1 MKAINLPAKA
11 LVKVLVGQ
19 EVQVDPSIQGTF
31 LLVANENTEKGLPSA
46 MAAAVADIA
55 IGQVQLQ
62 RLVHP
67 LRVAVDQP
75 DWLPYQFD
83 ESFLT
88 VEPHNWFGPEA
99 IVLEKR
105 FGDFAK
111 TYKGKRSPDG
121 RIPKEAVPKELV
133 EPLLIED
140 AYWSAYAKFVN
151 DPDGS
156 FKQNLKP
163 VFGQ

>member
-1 MKAINLPAKA
+1 MKAINLPAKE

-19 EVQVDPSIQGTF
+19 EVNVDPSIQGTF
-31 LLVANENTEKGLPSA
+31 LLVASENQEKGLPSA

-62 RLVHP
+62 KLVHP
-67 LRVAVDQP
+67 LKVAVDQP
-75 DWLPYQFD
+75 DWVPYQFD

-99 IVLEKR
+99 LVLEKR
-105 FGDFAK
+105 FADFVK
-111 TYKGKRSPDG
+111 NYQGEKRPDG
-121 RIPKEAVPKELV
+121 AIPKKAFPKELV

-140 AYWSAYAKFVN
+140 NYWAAYANFVN

-156 FKQNLKP
+156 FKKNLKP
-163 VFGQ
+163 LFGE